1 MIFVLN
7 AMLFCL
13 HSSNGAVETNP
24 KALRA
29 VNSRALSVGENDEYS
44 YDAEAAYYYYY
55 YGDET
60 GDSKEGYYNY
70 YDDEVAGDAVYYY
83 YYDETEK
90 GPSAGYADDEEFDEE
105 DGYYTYYYDDESSTY
120 DDKPYSFD
128 GDDRFGVGSYAD
140 PAEYADY
147 SLDGGE
153 SSAFERSSD
162 ATCPNT
168 CVAVENSRKGTC
180 DLWVLE
186 GYGCADLE
194 LYYGCDCTG
203 CGRCQMSAA
212 TTASSSSSSGSG
224 KSGSDSRQGS
234 GGGLLSDP
242 AVLLSL
248 AAVAL
253 VVVGVGGLI
262 AWGLGRQAESEAVSA
277 LRMGRDAKHRRAVRR
292 SSEAGE
298 GPESHSGGGD
308 DDADDDVGDLEMRP
322 FVSNEDEGN
331 GWQEGD
337 EDEDAFTDAGP
348 QVSS

>member
-1 MIFVLN
+1 
-7 AMLFCL
+7 
-13 HSSNGAVETNP
+13 
-24 KALRA
+24 
-29 VNSRALSVGENDEYS
+29 
-44 YDAEAAYYYYY
+44 
-55 YGDET
+55 
-60 GDSKEGYYNY
+60 
-70 YDDEVAGDAVYYY
+70 VAGDAVYYY
-83 YYDETEK
+83 YDDETEK

-128 GDDRFGVGSYAD
+128 GDDRFGVDSYAD

-147 SLDGGE
+147 SLDGGA

-162 ATCPNT
+162 ATCPST

-212 TTASSSSSSGSG
+212 TTASPSSGSG

-308 DDADDDVGDLEMRP
+308 DDDNNADDDVGDLEMRP